1 MHNELLKFGAV
12 RRTLFEFA
20 ANAAWCQRCSS
31 WDRFGE
37 RLRELGDVS
46 SDCLR
51 AGSCVAFKGVNGG
64 SVVSGIATAV
74 PSRTRVQ
81 VTLDGLACR
90 LRENAAIEGFH
101 CYPRDIPPER
111 AMAAWSDR

>member
-1 MHNELLKFGAV
+1 
-12 RRTLFEFA
+12 
-20 ANAAWCQRCSS
+20 
-31 WDRFGE
+31 
-37 RLRELGDVS
+37 
-46 SDCLR
+46 
-51 AGSCVAFKGVNGG
+51 
-64 SVVSGIATAV
+64 VSGIATAV